1 MRRQAFSQQ
10 IDLMAPRDASRGTA
24 LRASGRC
31 RRPAGSMIW
40 NTAAWA
46 LSTWP
51 WMNGTPGG
59 RERWSECFA
68 CCACKSV
75 ALEMR
80 QKGSL
85 NAIQV
90 PNGSKRL
97 LGNSNTRFY
106 FWKKYFQRSGSCFS
120 CCLYSLAPHYCNRKN
135 SSKGILAI
143 TLGTPVPSGSK
154 IKVLPAS
161 G

>member
-1 MRRQAFSQQ
+1 
-10 IDLMAPRDASRGTA
+10 
-24 LRASGRC
+24 
-31 RRPAGSMIW
+31 MIW

-59 RERWSECFA
+59 RERWSERSA

-106 FWKKYFQRSGSCFS
+106 FWMKYFQRSGSCFS
-120 CCLYSLAPHYCNRKN
+120 
-135 SSKGILAI
+135 
-143 TLGTPVPSGSK
+143 
-154 IKVLPAS
+154 VLPLFSSTALLQPQKFIQRHIGNHFGHARAIRFKNQGS
-161 G
+161 ARIGIVTIRLIEFTLMRKQYGIAVGGWWSDRAIAQT